1 MCLWTALQRRSFNF
15 PERVLMKGQSNPDK
29 EMSTLNHIFRA
40 LRYRNFRL
48 FFIGQGVSLVGTWIQ
63 QIAMSWLVYRL
74 TGSAFILGVVSFS
87 SQIPAFLFSPFT
99 GVLADRWNR
108 HRMLLMTQ
116 TLSMVQAFILAFLIW
131 QGTVA
136 VWHIIVLGFVLGCIN
151 SVDIPARQSFLI
163 DMVEQKELLGNAIA
177 LNSFMFNGARLI
189 GPVVAGVLIT
199 ITGESVCFLLNG
211 LSFLAVIACLWVMKI
226 KKQKPRLKDSHAW
239 REFQDGIRYTFGF
252 APIRAVLILVAM
264 ISLMGASY
272 VVLMPIFAKNVLH
285 GGPKTLGSLMASVG
299 VGALIATIYLASR
312 RKILKLG
319 PIIPV
324 AASIFAFGLI
334 AFSFSRVLWLS
345 LLLLAIAGF
354 GFMVHMAV
362 SNTVIQTIVEDDKR
376 GRVMSFYMMAF
387 MGVAPMG
394 SLLAGFLAS
403 TIGAPHTLVLGG
415 VACFLAAL
423 SFAGQIPA
431 LQRVTGPIY
440 EKLVAVPEVVSGVDA
455 AEQG

>member
-1 MCLWTALQRRSFNF
+1 MSGKLNS
-15 PERVLMKGQSNPDK
+15 DK
-29 EMSTLNHIFRA
+29 EISTLNHIFRA
-40 LRYRNFRL
+40 LHYRNFRL
-48 FFIGQGVSLVGTWIQ
+48 FFFGQGVSLVGTWIQ

-87 SQIPAFLFSPFT
+87 SQIPTFLFSPFT

-108 HRMLLMTQ
+108 HRMLLVTQ
-116 TLSMVQAFILAFLIW
+116 TLSMVQALTLAFLIW
-131 QGTVA
+131 QGTIA
-136 VWHIIVLGFVLGCIN
+136 VWHIIILGFMLGCIN

-189 GPVVAGVLIT
+189 GPVIAGVLIT
-199 ITGESVCFLLNG
+199 LTGEGACFLING
-211 LSFLAVIACLWVMKI
+211 LSFLAVIACLWAMEI
-226 KKQKPRLKDSHAW
+226 KKQEARSKNAHAW
-239 REFQDGIRYTFGF
+239 RELQEGIRYTFGF
-252 APIRAVLILVAM
+252 APIRSVLALVAM

-272 VVLMPIFAKNVLH
+272 VVLMPVFAKNILY
-285 GGPKTLGSLMASVG
+285 GGPKTLGFLMAAVG

-345 LLLLAIAGF
+345 LFLLTITGF
-354 GFMVHMAV
+354 GFMVHMAA
-362 SNTVIQTIVEDDKR
+362 SNTIIQTIVEDDKR

-394 SLLAGFLAS
+394 SLLAGFLANI
-403 TIGAPHTLVLGG
+403 IGAPNALALGG

-423 SFAGQIPA
+423 AFASQVHA

-440 EKLVAVPEVVSGVDA
+440 EKLSAVPEAVTAVDTV
-455 AEQG
+455 AE